1 MMLILSVLSV
11 FVWRA
16 RVEHESRSE
25 AREHAEFYLRGRE
38 ASTIATYNTEYKKLV
53 EYCMRFGKVLCGF
66 GERDVVTYIIY
77 RSKQGVSESQLKQ
90 VLSVISLVFEVCGFE
105 SP

>member
-1 MMLILSVLSV
+1 MTLSVLSV
-11 FVWRA
+11 FVRRA
-16 RVEHESRSE
+16 WVEQESRSE
-25 AREHAEFYLRGRE
+25 AREHAEFYLQGRE
-38 ASTIATYNTEYKKLV
+38 ASTIAAYNTEYKKLA
-53 EYCMRFGKVLCGF
+53 EYCMRFGKGLCGF